1 MLFCTQPL
9 IAFAPVF
16 CPLLSVTSK
25 AYHFNFQLN
34 PKTQHYDLIMR
45 TKLFAC
51 GGEDICI
58 IPSVS
63 HIRIETVHR
72 VHSAA
77 VMDGWNHTD
86 TESSVTIHNVIVDY
100 KDGSFTLPALPQ
112 DNISRVTLQAL
123 VSSVL
128 QLVQHI
134 NYIFQ
139 DKGLMDNVLMVEPV
153 FVEYEQQQKNPITLT
168 PCVLQL

>member
-1 MLFCTQPL
+1 
-9 IAFAPVF
+9 
-16 CPLLSVTSK
+16 
-25 AYHFNFQLN
+25 
-34 PKTQHYDLIMR
+34 
-45 TKLFAC
+45 
-51 GGEDICI
+51 
-58 IPSVS
+58 
-63 HIRIETVHR
+63 
-72 VHSAA
+72 
-77 VMDGWNHTD
+77 MDGWNHTD